1 MGYRIKMRDKALPED
16 EVMRILEETRGRD
29 YSYDRFLSTMCTMP
43 HPIAVRAHNMFM
55 ETNLGDPGLF
65 PGVSELEE
73 RVVAML
79 GDMLG
84 CPDACGYISTG
95 GTESNIQAIRAA
107 RNEAGRKDGNI
118 VVPASAHFSFD
129 KIGDLLCLE
138 VRKAE
143 LDEGLKVD
151 LSSVESLLDEKTVA
165 LVGIAGTTEFGQVDP
180 IEKLATLAVERGL
193 HLHVDA
199 AFGGFVLP
207 FLDRKFAW
215 DFSVPGVSSITIDP
229 HKMGMSTIPA
239 GGLLFRG
246 QKCLCALETETHYLT
261 KARQASLT
269 GTRSGAAAAATYAV
283 MMHLGRE
290 GFKEMVDYCMDLTH
304 HLVRGA
310 REIGISPAIEPI
322 MNVVALEVPSPAKV
336 REELMKLGWHVS
348 MTREPNRALRLIL
361 MKHMTRENIDLF
373 LRDLQEVCRKL
384 V

>member
-1 MGYRIKMRDKALPED
+1 MRDNGLPED
-16 EVMRILEETRGRD
+16 AVMRILEETRARD
-29 YSYDRFLSTMCTMP
+29 YCYDRFFSTMCTLP
-43 HPIAVRAHNMFM
+43 HPIAVKAHDMFL

-65 PGVSELEE
+65 PGMADLEE
-73 RVVAML
+73 KVVQML
-79 GDMLG
+79 GEMLG
-84 CPDACGYISTG
+84 CPGASGYVSTG

-107 RNEAGRKDGNI
+107 RNEAGRRDGNI

-143 LDEGLKVD
+143 LDESLKVD
-151 LSSVESLLDEKTVA
+151 LSSVRSLLDKNTVA

-180 IEKLATLAVERGL
+180 IPELAAMAEQRGI

-207 FLDRKFAW
+207 FLDKKFAW

-246 QKCLCALETETHYLT
+246 SECISALETDTHYLT
-261 KARQASLT
+261 RPKQASLT

-283 MMHLGRE
+283 MMHLGRD
-290 GFKEMVDYCMDLTH
+290 GFREMVDYCMDLTRY
-304 HLVRGA
+304 LVKGA
-310 REIGISPAIEPI
+310 REIGVLPVIDPI
-322 MNVVALEVPSPAKV
+322 MNVLALRVSDPAKV
-336 REELMKLGWHVS
+336 REELMDRDWHVS

-361 MKHMTRENIDLF
+361 MRHMSRENIDLF
-373 LRDLQEVCRKL
+373 LGDLQEIL
-384 V
+384 QYP

>member
-1 MGYRIKMRDKALPED
+1 MRDEALPAD
-16 EVMRILEETRGRD
+16 EVMRILEKTRERD
-29 YSYDRFLSTMCTMP
+29 YSYDRFFSTMCTLP
-43 HPIAVRAHNMFM
+43 HPIAVRAHDMFL

-65 PGVSELEE
+65 PGVAELEE
-73 RVVAML
+73 RVVQML
-79 GDMLG
+79 GELLG
-84 CPDACGYISTG
+84 CPDASGYVSTG

-107 RNEAGRKDGNI
+107 RNEAGKKDGNI

-129 KIGDLLCLE
+129 KIGDLLSLE

-143 LDEGLKVD
+143 LDSELKVD
-151 LSSVESLLDEKTVA
+151 LSSVESLLDDRTVA

-180 IEKLATLAVERGL
+180 IVGLAELAVERGL

-207 FLDRKFAW
+207 FLDGDWLW
-215 DFSVPGVSSITIDP
+215 DFRVKGVSSITIDP

-246 QKCLCALETETHYLT
+246 QECLSALETETHYLT

-290 GFKEMVDYCMDLTH
+290 GFKEMVDYCMDLTR
-304 HLVRGA
+304 HLVSGA
-310 REIGISPAIEPI
+310 RQIGIEPVIEPI
-322 MNVVALEVPSPAKV
+322 MNVVALKVARTADV
-336 REELMKLGWHVS
+336 REELMKRDWHIS

-361 MKHMTRENIDLF
+361 MGHMTHANIDLF
-373 LRDLQEVCRKL
+373 LEDLDEVSRNL
-384 V
+384 I

>member
-1 MGYRIKMRDKALPED
+1 MRDKALSEE
-16 EVMRILEETRGRD
+16 EVISILEETRSHD
-29 YSYDRFLSTMCTMP
+29 LCYDRFFSTMCTRP
-43 HPIAVRAHNMFM
+43 HPIAIRAHEMFL

-65 PGVSELEE
+65 PGVADLEQQ
-73 RVVAML
+73 VVRML
-79 GDMLG
+79 GELLG
-84 CPDACGYISTG
+84 CANVAGYISTG

-107 RNEAGRKDGNI
+107 RNEAGRKNGNI

-143 LDEGLKVD
+143 LDESLKVD
-151 LSSVESLLDEKTVA
+151 LGSVESLVDNNTVA
-165 LVGIAGTTEFGQVDP
+165 IVGIAGTTEFGQVDP
-180 IEKLATLAVERGL
+180 IEDLAKLASERGI
-193 HLHVDA
+193 HMHVDA

-207 FLDRKFAW
+207 FLEGDWRW
-215 DFSVPGVSSITIDP
+215 DFRVMGVSSITIDP

-246 QKCLCALETETHYLT
+246 QDCLNALETETYYLT

-290 GFKEMVDYCMDLTH
+290 GFQEMVNYCMELTG
-304 HLVRGA
+304 HLTFGA
-310 REIGISPAIEPI
+310 RRIGIEPFIEPV
-322 MNVVALEVPSPAKV
+322 MNVVALKVPSTAEV
-336 REELMKLGWHVS
+336 REELMKRDWHVS

-361 MKHMTRENIDLF
+361 MKHMTFENIDLF
-373 LRDLQEVCRKL
+373 LKDLEEILRS
-384 V
+384 

>member
-1 MGYRIKMRDKALPED
+1 MRDKALPES
-16 EVMRILEETRGRD
+16 EVMRILEETRARD
-29 YSYDRFLSTMCTMP
+29 YNYDRFFSTMCTLP
-43 HPIAVRAHNMFM
+43 HPIAVRAHDMFL

-65 PGVSELEE
+65 PGVARIEE
-73 RVVAML
+73 RVVEML
-79 GDMLG
+79 GELLG
-84 CPDACGYISTG
+84 CPDASGYISTG

-107 RNEAGRKDGNI
+107 RNESRKRDGNI

-129 KIGDLLCLE
+129 KIGDLLCLD

-143 LDEGLKVD
+143 LDESLRVD
-151 LSSVESLLDEKTVA
+151 LSSVESLIDDRTVA

-180 IEKLATLAVERGL
+180 IEGLSRIAIDRGI

-207 FLDRKFAW
+207 FLKKKFAW

-246 QKCLCALETETHYLT
+246 QECLSALETETHYLT

-290 GFKEMVDYCMDLTH
+290 GFAEMVEYCMDLTS
-304 HLVRGA
+304 HLLKGA
-310 REIGISPAIEPI
+310 ERIGVLPFIEPI
-322 MNVVALEVPSPAKV
+322 MNVVALRVPSPAEV
-336 REELMKLGWHVS
+336 REELMKRNWHVS

-361 MKHMTRENIDLF
+361 MKHMTTENIDLF
-373 LRDLQEVCRKL
+373 LEDLKAIL
-384 V
+384 AK

>member
-1 MGYRIKMRDKALPED
+1 MRDKALSED
-16 EVMRILEETRGRD
+16 EVMRILEETRSRD
-29 YSYDRFLSTMCTMP
+29 FCYDRFFSTMCTRP
-43 HPIAVRAHNMFM
+43 HPIAIRAHDLFL

-65 PGVSELEE
+65 PGVADLEQQ
-73 RVVAML
+73 VVHML
-79 GDMLG
+79 GELLG
-84 CPDACGYISTG
+84 CANVAGYISTG

-107 RNEAGRKDGNI
+107 RNEAGRKNGNI

-138 VRKAE
+138 VRKAD
-143 LDEGLKVD
+143 LDENLKVD
-151 LSSVESLLDEKTVA
+151 LGSVESLVDGNTVA

-180 IEKLATLAVERGL
+180 IEGLARLALERGI

-207 FLDRKFAW
+207 FLEGDWRW
-215 DFSVPGVSSITIDP
+215 DFQVKGVSSITIDP

-246 QKCLCALETETHYLT
+246 QDCMNALETETHYLT

-283 MMHLGRE
+283 MRHLGRE
-290 GFKEMVDYCMDLTH
+290 GFQEMVNYCMDLTR
-304 HLVRGA
+304 HLTLGA
-310 REIGISPAIEPI
+310 RKIGIEPFIEPV
-322 MNVVALEVPSPAKV
+322 MNVVALKVPSTAEV
-336 REELMKLGWHVS
+336 REELMKRDWHVS

-361 MKHMTRENIDLF
+361 MTHMTRENVNLF
-373 LRDLQEVCRKL
+373 LKDLEEILRS
-384 V
+384 

>member
-1 MGYRIKMRDKALPED
+1 MRDKALPED
-16 EVMRILEETRGRD
+16 AVMRILEETRAQD
-29 YSYDRFLSTMCTMP
+29 YSYDRFFSTMCTLP
-43 HPIAVRAHNMFM
+43 HPIAVKAHDMFM

-65 PGVSELEE
+65 PGVADLEVK
-73 RVVAML
+73 VVQML
-79 GDMLG
+79 GEMLG
-84 CPDACGYISTG
+84 CPSASGYVSTG

-107 RNEAGRKDGNI
+107 RNEAGRRDGNI

-143 LDEGLKVD
+143 LDESLKVD
-151 LSSVESLLDEKTVA
+151 LSSVESLLDRNTVA

-180 IEKLATLAVERGL
+180 IPELAAIAEQRGI

-207 FLDRKFAW
+207 FLDRKIAW

-246 QKCLCALETETHYLT
+246 KECISALETDTHYLT
-261 KARQASLT
+261 RPKQASLT

-290 GFKEMVDYCMDLTH
+290 GFKEMVDYCMDLTR
-304 HLVRGA
+304 HLLAGA
-310 REIGISPAIEPI
+310 RKMGVLPVIDPI
-322 MNVVALEVPSPAKV
+322 MNVVALRVPEPAKV
-336 REELMKLGWHVS
+336 REELMERDWHVS

-361 MKHMTRENIDLF
+361 MRHMSRENIDLF
-373 LRDLQEVCRKL
+373 LGDLKAIL
-384 V
+384 DN

>member
-1 MGYRIKMRDKALPED
+1 MRDKALPED
-16 EVMRILEETRGRD
+16 EVIRILAETRGRD
-29 YSYDRFLSTMCTMP
+29 YSYDRFLSTMCTLP
-43 HPIAVRAHNMFM
+43 HPIAVRAHDMFL

-65 PGVSELEE
+65 PGVAELEE

-79 GDMLG
+79 GEMLG
-84 CPDACGYISTG
+84 CPDASGYVSTG

-107 RNEAGRKDGNI
+107 RNEAGIRDGNI

-138 VRKAE
+138 VRKAK
-143 LDEGLKVD
+143 LDESLKVD
-151 LSSVESLLDEKTVA
+151 LSSVESLLDERTVA

-180 IEKLATLAVERGL
+180 IEQLAKMAVERGI

-207 FLDRKFAW
+207 FLEKKYAW

-246 QKCLCALETETHYLT
+246 QECLSALETETHYLT

-290 GFKEMVDYCMDLTH
+290 GFKEIVDYCMDLTH
-304 HLVRGA
+304 HLVAGA
-310 REIGISPAIEPI
+310 REIGIPPWIEPI
-322 MNVVALEVPSPAKV
+322 MNVVTLRVSSPAKV
-336 REELMKLGWHVS
+336 REELMKRDWHVS
-348 MTREPNRALRLIL
+348 ITREPNRALRLIL
-361 MKHMTRENIDLF
+361 MKHMTRENLDLF
-373 LRDLQEVCRKL
+373 LEDLNEVCQKRI
-384 V
+384 

>member
-1 MGYRIKMRDKALPED
+1 MRDKALPED
-16 EVMRILEETRGRD
+16 AVMRILEETRAQD
-29 YSYDRFLSTMCTMP
+29 YSYDRFFSTMCTLP
-43 HPIAVRAHNMFM
+43 HPIAVKAHDMFM

-65 PGVSELEE
+65 PGVADLEVK
-73 RVVAML
+73 VVQML
-79 GDMLG
+79 GEMLG
-84 CPDACGYISTG
+84 CPSASGYVSTG

-107 RNEAGRKDGNI
+107 RNEAGRRDGNI

-143 LDEGLKVD
+143 LDESLKVD
-151 LSSVESLLDEKTVA
+151 LSSVESLLDRNTVA

-180 IEKLATLAVERGL
+180 IPELAAIAEQRGI

-207 FLDRKFAW
+207 FLDKKIAW

-246 QKCLCALETETHYLT
+246 KECISALETDTHYLT
-261 KARQASLT
+261 RPKQASLT

-290 GFKEMVDYCMDLTH
+290 GFKEMVDYCMDLTR
-304 HLVRGA
+304 HLLAGA
-310 REIGISPAIEPI
+310 RKMGVLPVIDPI
-322 MNVVALEVPSPAKV
+322 MNVVALRVPEPAKV
-336 REELMKLGWHVS
+336 REELMERDWHVS

-361 MKHMTRENIDLF
+361 MRHMSRENIDLF
-373 LRDLQEVCRKL
+373 LGDLKAIL
-384 V
+384 DN

>member
-1 MGYRIKMRDKALPED
+1 MESRMRDKALSED
-16 EVMRILEETRGRD
+16 EVMRILEKTRERD
-29 YSYDRFLSTMCTMP
+29 YSYDRFFSTMCTLP
-43 HPIAVRAHNMFM
+43 HPIAVRAHDMFL

-65 PGVSELEE
+65 PGVAELEE
-73 RVVAML
+73 RVVQML
-79 GDMLG
+79 GEMLG

-107 RNEAGRKDGNI
+107 RNEASKKNGNI

-129 KIGDLLCLE
+129 KIGDLLSLE

-143 LDEGLKVD
+143 LDPELKVD
-151 LSSVESLLDEKTVA
+151 LSSVESLLDDQTVA

-180 IEKLATLAVERGL
+180 IDGLAEIARERDI

-207 FLDRKFAW
+207 FLEGDWRW
-215 DFSVPGVSSITIDP
+215 DFRVPGVSSITIDP

-246 QKCLCALETETHYLT
+246 QKCLSALETETHYLT

-269 GTRSGAAAAATYAV
+269 GTRSGAAAAATFAV

-290 GFKEMVDYCMDLTH
+290 GFKEMVDYCMDLTR
-304 HLVRGA
+304 HLVSGA
-310 REIGISPAIEPI
+310 RLIGIEPVIEPI
-322 MNVVALEVPSPAKV
+322 MNVVALKVPRPVDV
-336 REELMKLGWHVS
+336 RDELMKRDWHVS

-361 MKHMTRENIDLF
+361 MGHMTHANIDLF
-373 LRDLQEVCRKL
+373 LEDLDEVCREL
-384 V
+384 I